1 MKRIILLTATIVT
14 LFVCSFGFK
23 AFAAEAPNST
33 DDVNISLQSVED
45 EEKDA
50 PLSELMLDYVRS
62 YTSEIFCSLTF
73 LGSLITAFLYKKGLL
88 PTLSEGINRI
98 YSIAVKSGE
107 NATELQKKSEQRL
120 ESFLNTTLPL
130 LEKAGELTEYAEEL
144 RQNTLAMKDELQREK
159 AEREA
164 LSQVLSGQTELLYGV
179 FMSANIPEFQKE
191 QLAERYNRIQAV
203 IKKSSVGGG
212 NAGE

>member
-1 MKRIILLTATIVT
+1 MKRSILLIITVLT
-14 LFVCSFGFK
+14 LFVCSFGVK
-23 AFAAEAPNST
+23 AFAAEAPDTADNI
-33 DDVNISLQSVED
+33 NISLQEG
-45 EEKDA
+45 EEGNA
-50 PLSELMLDYVRS
+50 PVSELMLDYVRS

-73 LGSLITAFLYKKGLL
+73 IGSLITAFLYKKGLL

-107 NATELQKKSEQRL
+107 SATELQKKTEARL
-120 ESFLNTTLPL
+120 ESFLDTTLPL
-130 LEKAGELTEYAEEL
+130 LEKAGELTEYAEAL
-144 RQNTLAMKDELQREK
+144 RQNSLAMQNELQREK
-159 AEREA
+159 SEREA

-203 IKKSSVGGG
+203 IKKSAAGDG
-212 NAGE
+212 NASE

>member
-1 MKRIILLTATIVT
+1 MKKLILLTLTILT

-23 AFAAEAPNST
+23 SFAEAPVEAENVS
-33 DDVNISLQSVED
+33 ISSHSADGEQ
-45 EEKDA
+45 KNA
-50 PLSELMLDYVRS
+50 PVSELMLDYVRS

-73 LGSLITAFLYKKGLL
+73 IGSLITAFLYKKGLL

-98 YSIAVKSGE
+98 YAAAIKSGE
-107 NATELQKKSEQRL
+107 NATALQKKSEERL

-130 LEKAGELTEYAEEL
+130 LEKAGELTEYAETM
-144 RQNTLAMKDELQREK
+144 RQNSIAMKDELQREK

-203 IKKSSVGGG
+203 IKSSASGGG
-212 NAGE
+212 NESE

>member
-1 MKRIILLTATIVT
+1 MKRTILLTVIILT
-14 LFVCSFGFK
+14 LFVCSFGFET
-23 AFAAEAPNST
+23 FAEEAPMLT
-33 DDVNISLQSVED
+33 DNVNISSQITESD
-45 EEKDA
+45 DKGP

-73 LGSLITAFLYKKGLL
+73 IGSLITAFLYKKGLL

-107 NATELQKKSEQRL
+107 SATELQKKSEERL

-144 RQNTLAMKDELQREK
+144 RQNTLTMKDELQREK

-191 QLAERYNRIQAV
+191 QLAERYNRIQTI
-203 IKKSSVGGG
+203 IKKSSAGDG
-212 NAGE
+212 NASE

>member
-1 MKRIILLTATIVT
+1 MKKLILLTLTILT

-23 AFAAEAPNST
+23 SFAEAPVEAEN
-33 DDVNISLQSVED
+33 VNISSHSADGEQ
-45 EEKDA
+45 KNA
-50 PLSELMLDYVRS
+50 PVSELMLDYVRS

-73 LGSLITAFLYKKGLL
+73 IGSLITAFLYKKGLL

-98 YSIAVKSGE
+98 YTAAIKSGE
-107 NATELQKKSEQRL
+107 NATELQKKSEERL

-130 LEKAGELTEYAEEL
+130 LEKAGELTEYAETM
-144 RQNTLAMKDELQREK
+144 RQSSIAMKDELQREK

-203 IKKSSVGGG
+203 IKSSASGGG
-212 NAGE
+212 NESE

>member
-1 MKRIILLTATIVT
+1 MKRTILLTVTIIT
-14 LFVCSFGFK
+14 LFVCCFGFK
-23 AFAAEAPNST
+23 SFASEAPDATES
-33 DDVNISLQSVED
+33 VNTALQSA
-45 EEKDA
+45 EEKEDA
-50 PLSELMLDYVRS
+50 PISELMLDYVRS

-88 PTLSEGINRI
+88 PTLSEGINKI
-98 YSIAVKSGE
+98 YSITAKSGE
-107 NATELQKKSEQRL
+107 SAAELQRKSEERI
-120 ESFLNTTLPL
+120 EGFLNTVLPL

-144 RQNTLAMKDELQREK
+144 RQNSLAMKDELQREK
-159 AEREA
+159 AERAA

-203 IKKSSVGGG
+203 IKDSASVES
-212 NAGE
+212 NAVE

>member
-1 MKRIILLTATIVT
+1 MKRITLLTLTILT
-14 LFVCSFGFK
+14 LFVCCFGFNS
-23 AFAAEAPNST
+23 FASDIPEA
-33 DDVNISLQSVED
+33 DVNTSLHSD
-45 EEKDA
+45 EHTNEDA
-50 PLSELMLDYVRS
+50 PISEMMLDYVRG

-88 PTLSEGINRI
+88 PTLSEGINKI

-107 NATELQKKSEQRL
+107 NATELQKRSEERI
-120 ESFLNTTLPL
+120 ESFLNTSLPL
-130 LEKAGELTEYAEEL
+130 IERAGELTEYAEEL

-159 AEREA
+159 AERAA

-203 IKKSSVGGG
+203 IKASASVEN
-212 NAGE
+212 NASE